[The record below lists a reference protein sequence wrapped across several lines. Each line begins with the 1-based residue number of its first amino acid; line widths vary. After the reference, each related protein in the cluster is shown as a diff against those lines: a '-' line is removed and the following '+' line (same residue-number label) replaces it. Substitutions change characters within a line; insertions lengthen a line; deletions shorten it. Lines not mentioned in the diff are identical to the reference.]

1 MHCDKPI
8 REQMKAA
15 CVPEAEQVK
24 MAAAMEAN
32 PQLNF
37 MDLLALWTKWKDRI
51 PMFWELF
58 TDIWALFRNT
68 SITPAAPAPAPNDP
82 FAG

>member
-1 MHCDKPI
+1 MHCDTPI

-37 MDLLALWTKWKDRI
+37 MDLLALWNEYKGDVPR
-51 PMFWELF
+51 FWQFLN
-58 TDIWALFRNT
+58 DAWRVLRG
-68 SITPAAPAPAPNDP
+68 SSPAAPAPAPNDP